1 MRAGASIEDRAPLW
15 AGPDVLA
22 EVARAA
28 TGRPSA
34 VVSRWWREPVE
45 HVIGS
50 WGTAGLSRVRG
61 VATAGTETLPWSAVV
76 KVLRSPRGL
85 NLPDTLPADARRRIA
100 AMAASDRTWRHEA
113 DVYRADLDDV
123 LPAGMRLPHRYRIDD
138 HDDEIVEWLEDVP
151 IADAPWDPARF
162 THAAALLGRLAVRL
176 TRSTR
181 LPDSLV
187 PPGEVLRLQFL
198 ERQVFALP
206 ALAGDA
212 LWAAPQ
218 VAAVADAGLRT
229 DLHRL
234 ADRVPALLDTL
245 DRLPQT
251 LVHGDA
257 SPQNLLV
264 PADAPSTFVVID
276 WSLMGPAAVGYDL
289 GQLLIGLVHAGQL
302 DIHRL
307 SSLQEAVLPAYTA
320 GLAAEGLRVDPDVV
334 RFGCHA
340 ALVVR
345 SAFSALPLERLAG
358 RPAPDDV
365 DLVARRVRLT
375 RHLVDLGLALPRTG
389 P

>member
-1 MRAGASIEDRAPLW
+1 MRGASSIADCTQAS
-15 AGPDVLA
+15 AQPDVLA

-28 TGRPSA
+28 TARSTA
-34 VVSRWWREPVE
+34 VVTRWWREPVD

-50 WGTAGLSRVRG
+50 WGTAGLSRIRG
-61 VATAGTETLPWSAVV
+61 VAAAGGVTLPWSAVV

-85 NLPDTLPADARRRIA
+85 SLPATLPADGRRRIE

-113 DVYRADLDDV
+113 DVYGAGLDDV

-138 HDDEIVEWLEDVP
+138 HGDEIVEWLEDVP
-151 IADAPWDPARF
+151 IADVPWDRARF
-162 THAAALLGRLAVRL
+162 ARAATLLGRLAARI
-176 TRSTR
+176 TRSPR
-181 LPDSLV
+181 LPDSLLRV
-187 PPGEVLRLQFL
+187 PGEVLRLQFL

-206 ALAGDA
+206 ALAGGA
-212 LWAAPQ
+212 IWADPQ
-218 VAAVADAGLRT
+218 VAAVADAGLRA
-229 DLHRL
+229 DLQRL
-234 ADRVPALLDTL
+234 AERVPALLDTL

-264 PADAPSTFVVID
+264 PAGGPDAFVAID

-289 GQLLIGLVHAGQL
+289 GQLLIGLAHAGQL
-302 DIHRL
+302 DVDRL
-307 SSLQEAVLPAYTA
+307 SGLQEVVLPAYVA
-320 GLAAEGLRVDPDVV
+320 GLADEGMPVDPDVV

-345 SAFSALPLERLAG
+345 SAFSALPLPGPATSG
-358 RPAPDDV
+358 RAAA
-365 DLVARRVRLT
+365 VASRVRLT
-375 RHLVDLGLALPRTG
+375 RHLVDLGLALPQAG